1 MQRQFQ
7 IELAEIKETVL
18 TMAGLAEKSL
28 DDVSRALLERD
39 SPLAQSVIDLDDEVD
54 RYEVLID
61 QLTAEFIVRHQPT
74 AGDLRFVLV
83 AIKLG
88 PELERIADNAVN
100 IAQRVLHLNARPP
113 VKPLIDLPR
122 MLAQARAMVADAI
135 SSFVTR
141 DTELAREVIRRDD
154 EVDGL
159 YVQVF
164 RELLTFMME
173 DPTTITRALDLIFI
187 ARFAE
192 RVADQAT
199 NIAEEVVYLAE
210 ALNIRHTAI
219 DGGERKHKEEFPED
233 PVP

>member
-1 MQRQFQ
+1 MQRQFEIEIEQ
-7 IELAEIKETVL
+7 IKQTVL

-28 DDVSRALLERD
+28 EDVSRALIERD
-39 SPLAQSVIDLDDEVD
+39 SDLARAVIDLDDEID
-54 RYEVLID
+54 RHEVLID

-74 AGDLRFVLV
+74 AVDLRFVLV

-122 MLAQARAMVADAI
+122 MLAVARAMVSDSI
-135 SSFVTR
+135 SAFVAR
-141 DTELAREVIRRDD
+141 DTALAREVIRRDD
-154 EVDGL
+154 EVDAL
-159 YVQVF
+159 YVQIF

-173 DPTTITRALDLIFI
+173 DPSTITRALDLIFT

-210 ALNIRHTAI
+210 AQNIRHTAI
-219 DGGERKHKEEFPED
+219 DGGERKHKEEFPAD
-233 PVP
+233 

>member
-1 MQRQFQ
+1 MQRQFET
-7 IELAEIKETVL
+7 ELAQIKETVL
-18 TMAGLAEKSL
+18 TMAGLAEKAL
-28 DDVSRALLERD
+28 DDVCRALLERD
-39 SPLAQSVIDLDDEVD
+39 SALAEGVIDLDDEVD

-61 QLTAEFIVRHQPT
+61 QLAAEFIVRHQPT
-74 AGDLRFVLV
+74 ATDLRFVLV

-88 PELERIADNAVN
+88 PELERIADHAVN
-100 IAQRVLHLNARPP
+100 IAQRVLDLNVRPP

-122 MLAQARAMVADAI
+122 MLAQARAMVPDAI
-135 SSFVTR
+135 SAFVAR

-159 YVQVF
+159 YVQIF

-199 NIAEEVVYLAE
+199 NIAEEVVFLVE
-210 ALNIRHTAI
+210 AQDIRHTSI
-219 DGGERKHKEEFPED
+219 DGTERKHKEEFPED
-233 PVP
+233 PEP

>member
-1 MQRQFQ
+1 MQRQFEIEIEQ
-7 IELAEIKETVL
+7 IKQTVL

-28 DDVSRALLERD
+28 EDVSRALIERD
-39 SPLAQSVIDLDDEVD
+39 SDLARAVIDLDDEID
-54 RYEVLID
+54 RHEVLID

-74 AGDLRFVLV
+74 AVDLRFVLV

-122 MLAQARAMVADAI
+122 MLAVARAMVSDAI
-135 SSFVTR
+135 SAFVAR
-141 DTELAREVIRRDD
+141 DTALAREVILRDD
-154 EVDGL
+154 EVDAL
-159 YVQVF
+159 YVQIF

-173 DPTTITRALDLIFI
+173 DPSTITRALDLIFT

-210 ALNIRHTAI
+210 AQNIRHTPI
-219 DGGERKHKEEFPED
+219 DGGERKHKEEFPAD
-233 PVP
+233 